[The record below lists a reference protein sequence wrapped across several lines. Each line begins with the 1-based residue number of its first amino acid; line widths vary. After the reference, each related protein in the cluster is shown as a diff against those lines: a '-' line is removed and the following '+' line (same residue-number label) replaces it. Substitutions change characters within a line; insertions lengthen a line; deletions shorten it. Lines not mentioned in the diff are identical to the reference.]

1 MSLEEFLLI
10 VHILGA
16 FLMVAAAGI
25 TTAAAVMSGRSN
37 DLKQIIAWLDLQ
49 RASELFVTTP
59 GAVIA
64 IVFGSWL
71 VGESAAG
78 YEFSEAWLSAAYVL
92 WLVAMGLDHGW
103 FLPFN
108 RRVRAKAAAQV
119 AAGST
124 DAGEVKAMLAS
135 PVAMVIGIGLD
146 LSFVVFLFL
155 MVVRPGA

>member
-10 VHILGA
+10 VHIFGA

-25 TTAAAVMSGRSN
+25 TTAAGVMSGRSN

-49 RASELFVTTP
+49 RVSELFVTTP

-71 VGESAAG
+71 VSEAG
-78 YEFSEAWLSAAYVL
+78 FEFSEAWLSAAYLL

-108 RRVRAKAAAQV
+108 RRVRRRAAELV

-124 DAGEVKAMLAS
+124 DASEVKTMLAA
-135 PVAMVIGIGLD
+135 PLAAVIGIGLD
-146 LSFVVFLFL
+146 LSFIVFLFL
-155 MVVRPGA
+155 MVVRPGS

>member
-1 MSLEEFLLI
+1 MSLEEALLI

-49 RASELFVTTP
+49 RVSELFVTTP

-71 VGESAAG
+71 VSEAG
-78 YEFSEAWLSAAYVL
+78 FEFSEAWLSAAYLL

-108 RRVRAKAAAQV
+108 RKVRRRAAELV

-124 DAGEVKAMLAS
+124 DASEVKAMLAA
-135 PVAMVIGIGLD
+135 PLAAVIGIGLD
-146 LSFVVFLFL
+146 LSLIVFLFL
-155 MVVRPGA
+155 MVVRPGS

>member
-1 MSLEEFLLI
+1 MSLEEFLLF

-16 FLMVAAAGI
+16 FLMVAGAGI
-25 TTAAAVMSGRSN
+25 TTAAAVMPGRSG
-37 DLKQIIAWLDLQ
+37 DLKQIIARLDLQ

-71 VGESAAG
+71 VSEAG
-78 YEFSEAWLSAAYVL
+78 FEFSEAWLSAAYLL
-92 WLVAMGLDHGW
+92 WLVAIGVDHGW

-108 RRVRAKAAAQV
+108 RKVRRRAAELV

-124 DAGEVKAMLAS
+124 DASEVKAMLAA
-135 PVAMVIGIGLD
+135 PLAAVVGIGLD

-155 MVVRPGA
+155 MVVRPGS